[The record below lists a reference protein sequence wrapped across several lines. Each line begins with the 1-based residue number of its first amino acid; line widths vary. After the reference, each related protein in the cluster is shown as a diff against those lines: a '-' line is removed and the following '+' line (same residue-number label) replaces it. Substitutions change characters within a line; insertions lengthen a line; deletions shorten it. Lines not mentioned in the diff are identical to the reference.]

1 MSAVSTEFKCIE
13 VSYCPICQLNNS
25 SFLIKKYDDRFGQPD
40 YFEYYYCVNCN
51 IAFLKNKIAE
61 EYLPELYKKYYGK
74 DKQLSAKSSKLKLV
88 LEKIGLDKIIF
99 NRLAGN
105 KFLLNNVRKNSNV
118 LEIGSGYSSELKKI
132 IFLKKLDWTGLEV
145 DEDSVAR
152 LKRDDPKA
160 IHGTIKLNNIQDKFD
175 YIISSQSLE
184 HQHDINYFFENS
196 KKFIKNGGKI
206 IFTTPNF
213 DSRYRKK
220 YGGRWINWHTPYHI
234 TILSKRGIENL
245 CERHGFVVS
254 KFFTYTPTSWY
265 TLQKKFE
272 IPKLGELNTKF
283 NFKFSLV
290 GQLFSSIFLRF
301 YEFLDKTNGD
311 CIYCEIKI
319 KTQ

>member
-1 MSAVSTEFKCIE
+1 MKNNTIIVEK
-13 VSYCPICQLNNS
+13 CPICES
-25 SFLIKKYDDRFGQPD
+25 DGSFRLIEKYDDRFGHPD
-40 YFEYYYCVNCN
+40 HFEYYYCVNCN
-51 IAFLKNKIAE
+51 ISFLKNKIAE

-74 DKQLSAKSSKLKLV
+74 NKQLSAKSSKLKLV
-88 LEKIGLDKIIF
+88 LEKIGLDKIILEQ
-99 NRLAGN
+99 LAGN

-132 IFLKKLDWTGLEV
+132 ICLRQLDWTGLEV
-145 DEDSVAR
+145 DEGSVNN
-152 LKRDDPKA
+152 LKKDGLKT
-160 IHGTIKLNNIQDKFD
+160 IHGTIKLNNIKDKFD

-184 HQHDINYFFENS
+184 HQYDINDFFKNS

-283 NFKFSLV
+283 NFSFSLV
-290 GQLFSSIFLRF
+290 GQLFFSIFLRF
-301 YEFLDKTNGD
+301 YEFFNKTNGD

-319 KTQ
+319 K